1 MRPNKTG
8 REVRPVVNSTAARAA
23 AAILSAAL
31 ICSAAGVALNAAA
44 KKGTDTDAVIDAA
57 EESVVTAVTTTA
69 VPEVSESGETFS
81 AAYELRKAGVQE
93 YNTANVAH
101 TTTTAPEPEAE
112 ETAEEETAEE
122 EVSAPAAVAD
132 MDETVL
138 YAAQSVNF
146 RTQPDLD
153 APIIYILDEGDSV
166 TADGITAD
174 DKWYSVS
181 DSDGVSG
188 FVLAELVTD
197 KAPESAEPVTEASQ
211 TDEAPAGEVTVGEY
225 NTGVI
230 NYTYTEFRM
239 MCYVVH
245 SEVGYCSEENKLAVA
260 NVIINRVKSDLF
272 PDNIAEVLTAPN
284 QFTAIHNYYDQTF
297 PPSDDTIAAVKK
309 ALDGEG
315 ADLVNGAT
323 FYYAPQFITP
333 EKAAWFENQLQF
345 AAVVDGQ
352 RYFKN
357 KEQ

>member
-1 MRPNKTG
+1 MRPNRTE
-8 REVRPVVNSTAARAA
+8 RDVRPVVNSTAARAA

-44 KKGTDTDAVIDAA
+44 KKGTETDAVIDAA
-57 EESVVTAVTTTA
+57 EESVVTTVTTTA
-69 VPEVSESGETFS
+69 VPEVSEGDDTFS
-81 AAYELRKAGVQE
+81 AVYELRKAGVQE

-101 TTTTAPEPEAE
+101 TTTTAPEPEPE
-112 ETAEEETAEE
+112 ETEEEKAP
-122 EVSAPAAVAD
+122 APAALVD

-166 TADGITAD
+166 TADGITTD

-181 DSDGVSG
+181 DGDGISG

-197 KAPESAEPVTEASQ
+197 KAPESAEPVTTTAAAAEEE
-211 TDEAPAGEVTVGEY
+211 EAPAEQVTVGEY

-323 FYYAPQFITP
+323 FYYAPRYITP

>member
-31 ICSAAGVALNAAA
+31 ICSAVGVALNAAA
-44 KKGTDTDAVIDAA
+44 KKGTETDAVIDAA
-57 EESVVTAVTTTA
+57 EESVVTTVTTTA
-69 VPEVSESGETFS
+69 VPEVSEGDDTFS
-81 AAYELRKAGVQE
+81 AVYELRKAGVQE

-101 TTTTAPEPEAE
+101 TTTTAPEPEPE
-112 ETAEEETAEE
+112 ETEEEKAP
-122 EVSAPAAVAD
+122 APAALVD

-181 DSDGVSG
+181 DGDGVSG

-197 KAPESAEPVTEASQ
+197 KAPESAEHVTTTAAAAEEE
-211 TDEAPAGEVTVGEY
+211 EAPAEQVTVGEY

-323 FYYAPQFITP
+323 FYYAPRYITP

>member
-1 MRPNKTG
+1 MRPNRTE
-8 REVRPVVNSTAARAA
+8 RDVRPVVNSTVARAA

-44 KKGTDTDAVIDAA
+44 KKGTETDAVIDAA
-57 EESVVTAVTTTA
+57 EESVVTTVTTTA
-69 VPEVSESGETFS
+69 VPEVSEGDDTFS
-81 AAYELRKAGVQE
+81 AVYELRKAGVQE
-93 YNTANVAH
+93 YNTANVVH
-101 TTTTAPEPEAE
+101 TTTTEPEPEPE
-112 ETAEEETAEE
+112 ETEEEKAP
-122 EVSAPAAVAD
+122 APAALVD

-166 TADGITAD
+166 TADGITTD

-181 DSDGVSG
+181 DGDGISG

-197 KAPESAEPVTEASQ
+197 KAPENAEPVTTTAAAAEEE
-211 TDEAPAGEVTVGEY
+211 EAPAEQVTVGEY

-323 FYYAPQFITP
+323 FYYAPRYITP